1 MKVIKDKSITM
12 NDQPLKVTELLK
24 FLGVHIDN
32 HLFIKL
38 RVKHIEREFLISRM
52 RMTRI
57 SSILL
62 HF

>member
-32 HLFIKL
+32 HLFIMCET
-38 RVKHIEREFLISRM
+38 H
-52 RMTRI
+52 
-57 SSILL
+57 
-62 HF
+62 